1 MADLTISDVREKF
14 PQYKDLSDEQ
24 LAQGLHKKYY
34 ADMPFEEFSN
44 KIGYKTESKTKPKTE
59 KTGIDAFREAIDP
72 TPMVRGLAMGTLGIP
87 GALEELGA
95 YTIPRALGF
104 KVEDQQSPTGGK
116 TLFPTPEEIGKY
128 KFLQSEDGKRGQLS
142 EKVAEFAPAA
152 IGGIGLIKSG
162 IKALTGRGGKEL
174 ADALK
179 AAKDRGDKLI
189 AEATTEAE
197 KTAARA
203 QKDRLISETII
214 SRQQAKAQKNVS
226 EGEKAQDLARQETNL
241 PAPHTS
247 VDIAK
252 KNDVGSKL
260 RALGAQKFAAA
271 EKQQQTIGGKA
282 FEEYKNVA
290 AQKQAVEP
298 FSVSKP
304 GLALKTE
311 LEGIIEGGAGP
322 LRTYGESSINLAK
335 KIKNELFGVGEEAKP
350 VDFKLVDEM
359 LRELRQTEASKAPEA
374 ATKIARER
382 YKSAADS
389 IEEALK
395 KWVGEE
401 NYPREAYAKASE
413 AFNKFRTDL
422 GEALSAR
429 EEIPYAK
436 EPGAY
441 KVPEGKL
448 PKLVFGSRENVK
460 YAKNILG
467 ETEVSALAEQQAVNQ
482 LAGKDAKAVNDWLN
496 KAENAFIFEVP
507 GLPEKLAKYGLSLA
521 RREGDIA
528 VAERLVKQYGKDIE
542 TAGKTA
548 EKTKFNV
555 SKIKDTLDDLR
566 IKMTDSSPAKLQDE
580 WTKAG
585 GLRKKLEDTGMFQ
598 PAQLDD
604 LGQDIAKVG
613 AAASK
618 IERAKLAND
627 VGIKILKYA
636 GVPSGVV
643 AAGSY
648 FMKD

>member
-1 MADLTISDVREKF
+1 M
-14 PQYKDLSDEQ
+14 SDEE

-34 ADMPFEEFSN
+34 SDMPFDEFSN
-44 KIGYKTESKTKPKTE
+44 KIGYKAKPKEEESKIET
-59 KTGIDAFREAIDP
+59 FRKAVDP
-72 TPMVRGLAMGTLGIP
+72 TSVVRGLTMGTLGFP

-104 KVEDQQSPTGGK
+104 KVEDQPSPTGGK
-116 TLFPTPEEIGKY
+116 TLFPTPEEVGKW
-128 KFLQSEDGKRGQLS
+128 KMLQYEGGKPS
-142 EKVAEFAPAA
+142 KTEEKIEKVSEFVPAA
-152 IGGIGLIKSG
+152 IGGVGLIKSG

-179 AAKDRGDKLI
+179 VAKDRGDKLI
-189 AEATTEAE
+189 AQATTEAE

-203 QKDRLISETII
+203 EKERLISETLI
-214 SRQQAKAQKNVS
+214 SRQQAKAQKTVS
-226 EGEKAQDLARQETNL
+226 EGEKVQDLARQETNL

-260 RALGAQKFAAA
+260 RELGAQKFAAA

-304 GLALKTE
+304 GLALKAE

-335 KIKNELFGVGEEAKP
+335 KIKNELFGIGEEAKP
-350 VDFKLVDEM
+350 VDFKLVDDM

-460 YAKNILG
+460 YAKDILG
-467 ETEVSALAEQQAVNQ
+467 ETEVSALAEQHAVNQ

-548 EKTKFNV
+548 EKTKANV
-555 SKIKDTLDDLR
+555 SKVKDTLDDLR

-598 PAQLDD
+598 PAQLDE

-618 IERAKLAND
+618 VERAKLAND

-648 FMKD
+648 LMKD